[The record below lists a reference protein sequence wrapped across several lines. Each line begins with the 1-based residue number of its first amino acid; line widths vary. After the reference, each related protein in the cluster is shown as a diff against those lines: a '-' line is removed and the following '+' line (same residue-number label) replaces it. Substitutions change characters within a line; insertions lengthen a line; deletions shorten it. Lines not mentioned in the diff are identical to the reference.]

1 MTLFNFTLKVLNM
14 KNMFGLSIFQNYS
27 GLYLYFLL
35 YIYFKDLKAELSKNK
50 IMIHL
55 VLQ

>member
-1 MTLFNFTLKVLNM
+1 M